1 MVKKAY
7 SVETKLAC
15 IEMKKVDKSNKVIM
29 DALGVKNASQVK
41 TWWRWYQNDELYRFH
56 QPVGNQYTYGKGM
69 KQLSEVEQLRL
80 QVDLLKKVS
89 ELGKRI
95 DKVSFIKLVEEYKKT
110 GRMRVFLLS
119 HYWGAV
125 SLLLYIMAELLNEY
139 IEKGIVRFLFI
150 V

>member
-1 MVKKAY
+1 
-7 SVETKLAC
+7 
-15 IEMKKVDKSNKVIM
+15 
-29 DALGVKNASQVK
+29 
-41 TWWRWYQNDELYRFH
+41 
-56 QPVGNQYTYGKGM
+56 M

-80 QVDLLKKVS
+80 QVDLLKVS

-110 GRMRVFLLS
+110 GRIRVFLLS

-139 IEKGIVRFLFI
+139 IEKGIVRFLLLFRMAI
-150 V
+150 CLQRHPLIF

>member
-1 MVKKAY
+1 M
-7 SVETKLAC
+7 LAA
-15 IEMKKVDKSNKVIM
+15 INVAEMKTKATEAYINRK
-29 DALGVKNASQVK
+29 
-41 TWWRWYQNDELYRFH
+41 
-56 QPVGNQYTYGKGM
+56 
-69 KQLSEVEQLRL
+69 
-80 QVDLLKKVS
+80 
-89 ELGKRI
+89 
-95 DKVSFIKLVEEYKKT
+95 VEEYKKT

>member
-1 MVKKAY
+1 
-7 SVETKLAC
+7 
-15 IEMKKVDKSNKVIM
+15 
-29 DALGVKNASQVK
+29 
-41 TWWRWYQNDELYRFH
+41 
-56 QPVGNQYTYGKGM
+56 M

-95 DKVSFIKLVEEYKKT
+95 DKVSLIKLVEEYKKT

-125 SLLLYIMAELLNEY
+125 SFLLYIMAELLTEY

>member
-80 QVDLLKKVS
+80 QVDLLKVS

>member
-1 MVKKAY
+1 
-7 SVETKLAC
+7 
-15 IEMKKVDKSNKVIM
+15 
-29 DALGVKNASQVK
+29 
-41 TWWRWYQNDELYRFH
+41 
-56 QPVGNQYTYGKGM
+56 M

-80 QVDLLKKVS
+80 QVDLLKKYQSLVRES
-89 ELGKRI
+89 

-110 GRMRVFLLS
+110 GRIRVFLLS